1 MTILATH
8 GFPWAELV
16 ISLIGGLIGGLT
28 GGFFAVLAQD
38 KAIRAQRESD
48 REAEEREV
56 NGVLKSIEDELN
68 EIEHGFLSSLEAP
81 FLESRKSDQ
90 SGLPL
95 KPPSINQNLFTIYDS
110 NAGKIGKVRDAKTRQ
125 LIVRMYT
132 SAKLTVDI
140 LNQYNRT
147 YQVWD
152 RLRHGTGTEPSR
164 AQQIAPEV
172 LHWESEL
179 RRGTSVLRD
188 LISALVPRLKEQSA
202 GSSLPR
208 SGPS

>member
-38 KAIRAQRESD
+38 KAIRAQRKSD

-56 NGVLKSIEDELN
+56 NGVLKSIEHELN
-68 EIEHGFLSSLEAP
+68 EIEHGFLAPLEAAFP
-81 FLESRKSDQ
+81 ESRKSDQ

-95 KPPSINQNLFTIYDS
+95 KTPSINQNLFTIYDS
-110 NAGKIGKVRDAKTRQ
+110 NAGKIGKVADANTRH
-125 LIVRMYT
+125 LIVRIYT
-132 SAKLTVDI
+132 SAKLSVDI

-152 RLRHGTGTEPSR
+152 RLRHGFGTEPSQ
-164 AQQIAPEV
+164 AQQILPE
-172 LHWESEL
+172 LSHWASEMRRATSAL
-179 RRGTSVLRD
+179 RELLRV
-188 LISALVPRLKEQSA
+188 LVPRLKEQSA
-202 GSSLPR
+202 GSSDIKRP
-208 SGPS
+208 